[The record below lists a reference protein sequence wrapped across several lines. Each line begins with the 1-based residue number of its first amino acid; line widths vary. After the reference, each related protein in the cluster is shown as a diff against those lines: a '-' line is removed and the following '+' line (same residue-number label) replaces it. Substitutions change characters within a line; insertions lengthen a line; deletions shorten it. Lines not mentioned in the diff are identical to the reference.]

1 MQSLSFVAIITKS
14 ALSDRLLR
22 IKLSVML
29 FAFALHF
36 LIIFLGCIIAIHFD
50 MTLGLIIAGTFGV
63 KFFFMLPNNR
73 EEF

>member
-1 MQSLSFVAIITKS
+1 MLYAIY
-14 ALSDRLLR
+14 
-22 IKLSVML
+22 
-29 FAFALHF
+29 FALHF
-36 LIIFLGCIIAIHFD
+36 AMIFLGCVIAFHFD